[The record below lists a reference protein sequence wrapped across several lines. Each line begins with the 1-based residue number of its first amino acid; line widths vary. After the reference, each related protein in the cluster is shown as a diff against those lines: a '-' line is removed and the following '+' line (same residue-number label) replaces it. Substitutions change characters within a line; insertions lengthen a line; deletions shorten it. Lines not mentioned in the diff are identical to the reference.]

1 MITGVLWC
9 LVFYVIG
16 CILALILIYSS
27 DIGLFDWCL
36 NPLLDSNDSNYV
48 NSKDKEYDFMTYREL
63 LTESLKSWV
72 NVVYV
77 AVPVVIGI
85 AVFIFKACMK
95 FLIGEGN
102 PSDKKEKKSSW
113 LDKPVY
119 KPTPKEKEKEDKDWH
134 LAKIKKERE

>member
-1 MITGVLWC
+1 MITALVWC
-9 LVFYVIG
+9 LVFYVVG
-16 CILALILIYSS
+16 CILALILMYLS
-27 DIGLFDWCL
+27 DIGAFDWVL
-36 NPLLDSNDSNYV
+36 IPLLNDKGY
-48 NSKDKEYDFMTYREL
+48 DGKEYELMTYREL
-63 LTESLKSWV
+63 FTESLKSWV